1 MSYVSRGSRRIT
13 HKASLTSTMRS
24 GLAGDGV
31 LVSRSSLCEFSDTGL
46 AELYSRSGVVLRDL
60 DGSGEEGQEDTSVC
74 GIGFEGLDDL
84 GKVNVRIVES
94 GDWRAPKS
102 HSPLSEVPVRL
113 LLDPS
118 SRGLSLELL

>member
-1 MSYVSRGSRRIT
+1 
-13 HKASLTSTMRS
+13 MRS

-74 GIGFEGLDDL
+74 GIGFGGLDDL
-84 GKVNVRIVES
+84 GEVNVRIVES